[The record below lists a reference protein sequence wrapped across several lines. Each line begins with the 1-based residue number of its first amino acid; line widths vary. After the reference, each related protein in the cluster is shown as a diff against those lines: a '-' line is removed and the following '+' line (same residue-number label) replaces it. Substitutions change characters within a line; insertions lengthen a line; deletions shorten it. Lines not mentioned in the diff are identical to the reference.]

1 MEVVDSEGVII
12 HNDII
17 QDNKYGP
24 TIPGVDILESLSNF
38 TENCF
43 LNAGLNRSDHY
54 EQYQKIESGNNTCD
68 VSDRLTTYGFQQDI
82 RTTDVPS
89 SAVPKLRILLKE
101 LHELNSL
108 SNAFFD
114 KREQKAV
121 EILEK
126 GGTPDTEYSMRLNY
140 MNRRNHT
147 ASSNS
152 IAIVLTIIIFMF
164 TFFTGGYLF
173 FIKKL
178 ENTLSYI
185 IVLLPIIVWV
195 LSILL
200 GYIFIKQYS
209 LFLS

>member
-12 HNDII
+12 HNDIV

-24 TIPGVDILESLSNF
+24 AIPGIDILSNLSNF

-43 LNAGLNRSDHY
+43 LNDGLNRSDQY
-54 EQYQKIESGNNTCD
+54 EQYKKIESENNTCD

-89 SAVPKLRILLKE
+89 NTVPKLRILLKE
-101 LHELNSL
+101 LHDLNSL
-108 SNAFFD
+108 ANTFFD

-126 GGTPDTEYSMRLNY
+126 GNTPDTGYSLRLNY

-152 IAIVLTIIIFMF
+152 IAIILTIIIFIF
-164 TFFTGGYLF
+164 TIFTGGYLYF
-173 FIKKL
+173 TKKL
-178 ENTLSYI
+178 TNTLSYV
-185 IVLLPIIVWV
+185 IVLLPIILWV
-195 LSILL
+195 VSILL
-200 GYIFIKQYS
+200 GYIFIKQYT

>member
-1 MEVVDSEGVII
+1 MEVVDSEGVVI
-12 HNDII
+12 HNDIV

-24 TIPGVDILESLSNF
+24 AIPGIDILSSLSNF

-43 LNAGLNRSDHY
+43 LTSGINRSDHY
-54 EQYQKIESGNNTCD
+54 EQYKKVNSGNDTCD
-68 VSDRLTTYGFQQDI
+68 ISDRLSTYDFQQDI

-101 LHELNSL
+101 LHELNTL
-108 SNAFFD
+108 ANTFFD

-126 GGTPDTEYSMRLNY
+126 GNSPDTGYSMRLNY
-140 MNRRNHT
+140 MNRRDQT

-152 IAIVLTIIIFMF
+152 IALVLTIIVFMF
-164 TFFTGGYLF
+164 TIFTGGYLYF
-173 FIKKL
+173 TGKL
-178 ENTLSYI
+178 ENTLSYV
-185 IVLLPIIVWV
+185 IVLLPIILWV
-195 LSILL
+195 VSIML
-200 GYIFIKQYS
+200 GYVFIKQYA

>member
-12 HNDII
+12 HNDIV

-24 TIPGVDILESLSNF
+24 AIPGIDILSSLSNF

-43 LNAGLNRSDHY
+43 LNSGLNRSDHY
-54 EQYQKIESGNNTCD
+54 EQYKKIESDNNTCD
-68 VSDRLTTYGFQQDI
+68 ISDRLTTYGFQQDI

-89 SAVPKLRILLKE
+89 SSVPKLRILLKE
-101 LHELNSL
+101 LHELNSMA
-108 SNAFFD
+108 NTFFD

-126 GGTPDTEYSMRLNY
+126 GNTPDTGYSMRLNY
-140 MNRRNHT
+140 MNRRKHT

-152 IAIVLTIIIFMF
+152 IAMILTILIFIF
-164 TFFTGGYLF
+164 TIFTGGYLYF
-173 FIKKL
+173 TGKL
-178 ENTLSYI
+178 ENTLSYG
-185 IVLLPIIVWV
+185 IVLLPIIVWII
-195 LSILL
+195 SILL
-200 GYIFIKQYS
+200 GYIFIKQYP